1 MILRR
6 IYNMIKITTNIYK
19 HSMKVLKF
27 ISLNRRTVH
36 GGETFCP
43 FSQLEMAEI
52 LNLSEGKVSRS
63 IKHLSRLGYIE
74 KEPKKY
80 RKYKITESGRN
91 ALKKVKK

>member
-1 MILRR
+1 
-6 IYNMIKITTNIYK
+6 MIKINTNIHK

-27 ISLNRRTVH
+27 LSLNRWTVH

-74 KEPKKY
+74 KEPQKY

-91 ALKKVKK
+91 TLKRVKK

>member
-1 MILRR
+1 
-6 IYNMIKITTNIYK
+6 MIKINTNIHR
-19 HSMKVLKF
+19 HSMKVLKL
-27 ISLNRRTVH
+27 ISLNRRTVY

-52 LNLSEGKVSRS
+52 LNLSVGKVSRS

>member
-6 IYNMIKITTNIYK
+6 IYNMIKINTNIHR
-19 HSMKVLKF
+19 HSMKVLKL
-27 ISLNRRTVH
+27 ISLNRRTVY

-91 ALKKVKK
+91 ALKRVKK